1 MKADIGLIGLAVMGE
16 NLALNMESKGFTV
29 AVYNRSVLGEEE
41 VVDRF
46 VNGRGKGKHF
56 IGTHSIE
63 QLVDSVKSPHIIMM
77 MVKAGHP
84 VDELISQLLPFLSP
98 GDVIIDGGNSDFH
111 DTERRVKEL
120 EEKEIYFVGT
130 GISGGEEGA
139 LHGPSVMPGGSVE
152 AWPLVKEILQG
163 ISAKLDDGSPCCE
176 WIGAGGAGH
185 FVKMVHN
192 GIEYGDM
199 QLISEAYSLLKN
211 RKGLDNDAMAVVFD
225 EWNGGEL
232 DSFLIEITAN
242 ILRFRDEDGK
252 PLLDK
257 ILDVAGQKGTGK
269 WSAIA
274 AMDENDPLTLI
285 TEAVYARLLSALYSE
300 RVKAARLY
308 SGKLKVESGKLSDN
322 SQLSTSNAQL
332 STFNFQLSIEDVRQ
346 ALYAAKLVS
355 YAQGFSLLRR
365 ASEHYGWDLD
375 YGTIARIWRKGCII
389 RSVFLQK
396 ITDAY
401 RKEPDLENLLF
412 DDFFRSKIQDALP
425 AWRRI
430 VAEGALS
437 GVALPAMSS
446 SLSYFD
452 GLRTL
457 HSAAN
462 MIQAQRDYFGAHTYE
477 RTDRERGHFFHT
489 NWTGEG
495 GNTISGTYSV

>member
-29 AVYNRSVLGEEE
+29 AVYNRSVPGEEG

-120 EEKEIYFVGT
+120 EEKGIYFVGT

-152 AWPLVKEILQG
+152 AWPLVKDILQG

-285 TEAVYARLLSALYSE
+285 TEAVYARMLSSMQEERKKASSLYPKSGVLGQTLISE
-300 RVKAARLY
+300 KEI
-308 SGKLKVESGKLSDN
+308 K
-322 SQLSTSNAQL
+322 
-332 STFNFQLSIEDVRQ
+332 Q

-355 YAQGFSLLRR
+355 YAQGFSLLCQ
-365 ASEHYGWDLD
+365 ASKRYDWQLD
-375 YGTIARIWRKGCII
+375 YGTIAKIWRKGCII
-389 RSVFLQK
+389 RSVFLEK
-396 ITDAY
+396 ITQAY
-401 RKEPDLENLLF
+401 EKNRNLENLLF
-412 DDFFRSKIQDALP
+412 DEFFIQKIESSLL
-425 AWRRI
+425 AWRQV
-430 VAEGALS
+430 VAEGALH

-446 SLSYFD
+446 GLSYFD
-452 GLRTL
+452 GLSTP

-462 MIQAQRDYFGAHTYE
+462 LIQAQRDYFGAHTYE
-477 RTDRERGHFFHT
+477 RVDWERGKFFHT

-495 GNTISGTYSV
+495 GKTVSGTYNV

>member
-1 MKADIGLIGLAVMGE
+1 MKKADIGLIGLAVMGE

-29 AVYNRSVLGEEE
+29 AVYNRSFPGEEG

-46 VNGRGKGKHF
+46 VNGRGKGKNF
-56 IGTHSIE
+56 IPAHSIE
-63 QLVDSVKSPHIIMM
+63 ELVEAVKRPRVIMM
-77 MVKAGHP
+77 MIKAGAP
-84 VDELISQLLPFLSP
+84 VDEMIEQLLPHMSP

-111 DTERRVKEL
+111 DTERRVKEVEAKGL
-120 EEKEIYFVGT
+120 YFVGS

-139 LHGPSVMPGGSVE
+139 LHGPSVMPGGSPE
-152 AWPLVKEILQG
+152 AWPIVKDILQG
-163 ISAKLDDGSPCCE
+163 IAAKLDDGTPCCQ

-211 RKGLDNDAMAVVFD
+211 RKGLDNDEMAVVFE
-225 EWNGGEL
+225 EWNKGEL
-232 DSFLIEITAN
+232 DSFLIEITKN

-257 ILDVAGQKGTGK
+257 ILDVASQKGTGK

-285 TEAVYARLLSALYSE
+285 TEAVYARMLSSLISE
-300 RVKAARLY
+300 RGEASSLY
-308 SGKLKVESGKLSDN
+308 PEPVELGENLYVEE
-322 SQLSTSNAQL
+322 
-332 STFNFQLSIEDVRQ
+332 IRQ
-346 ALYAAKLVS
+346 ALYAAKLIS
-355 YAQGFSLLRR
+355 YAQGFSLILR
-365 ASEHYGWDLD
+365 ASERYGWELD
-375 YGTIARIWRKGCII
+375 FGTIAQIWRKGCII

-401 RKEPDLENLLF
+401 KKAPELPNLLF
-412 DDFFRSKIQDALP
+412 DDFFRIKIQAALP
-425 AWRRI
+425 SWRKV

-446 SLSYFD
+446 ALSYFD

-457 HSAAN
+457 NSAAN
-462 MIQAQRDYFGAHTYE
+462 LIQAQRDYFGAHTYE
-477 RTDRERGHFFHT
+477 RVDRDPGIFFHT

-495 GNTISGTYSV
+495 GNTVSGTYTV

>member
-29 AVYNRSVLGEEE
+29 AVYNRNFPGEEG

-46 VNGRGKGKHF
+46 VKGRGKDKHF
-56 IGTHSIE
+56 IGAHSIE
-63 QLVDSVKSPHIIMM
+63 ELVDSVARPRKIMM
-77 MVKAGHP
+77 MVKAGAP
-84 VDELISQLLPFLSP
+84 IDELIAQLIPHLSA

-111 DTERRVKEL
+111 DTERRVN
-120 EEKEIYFVGT
+120 EIEGKGLYFIGT

-139 LHGPSVMPGGSVE
+139 LHGPSIMPGGSAL
-152 AWPLVKEILQG
+152 AWPLVKDILQG
-163 ISAKLDDGSPCCE
+163 IAAKLEDGTPCCQ
-176 WIGAGGAGH
+176 WIGNGGAGH

-199 QLISEAYSLLKN
+199 QLISEVYALLKHS
-211 RKGLDNDAMAVVFD
+211 KGLDNDAIAIAF
-225 EWNGGEL
+225 EQWNKGEL
-232 DSFLIEITAN
+232 DSFLIEITAR
-242 ILRFRDEDGK
+242 ILRYPDEDGY
-252 PLLDK
+252 PLIDR

-285 TEAVYARLLSALYSE
+285 TEAVYARLLSALYPE
-300 RVKAARLY
+300 RKKAARLY
-308 SGKLKVESGKLSDN
+308 PEPVTVNEDLFVE
-322 SQLSTSNAQL
+322 
-332 STFNFQLSIEDVRQ
+332 EVRQ
-346 ALYAAKLVS
+346 ALYAAKLIS
-355 YAQGFSLLRR
+355 YAQGFSLIRQ
-365 ASEHYGWDLD
+365 ASQAYGWELD
-375 YGTIARIWRKGCII
+375 FGTIARIWRKGCII

-396 ITDAY
+396 ITEAY
-401 RKEPDLENLLF
+401 HKNPALENLLF
-412 DDFFRSKIQDALP
+412 DDFFRTKIQSAAP
-425 AWRRI
+425 SWRKV

-437 GVALPAMSS
+437 GIALPAMSS
-446 SLSYFD
+446 ALSYFD

-462 MIQAQRDYFGAHTYE
+462 LIQAQRDYFGAHTYE

-495 GNTISGTYSV
+495 GKTVSGTYNA